1 MSDADSPADTGAPA
15 SADGGSANAHADVVS
30 LEALPAAADP
40 TLAALQGHGQTLPIY
55 DLESIGRGDLH
66 AYDGHVALAL
76 DAADLPGMD
85 TMLDL
90 LTVSHNL
97 FDVPAMDI
105 TGGSDDASA
114 N

>member
-15 SADGGSANAHADVVS
+15 SADGGSATVDADVVS

-40 TLAALQGHGQTLPIY
+40 ALAALQGHGQTLPIY
-55 DLESIGRGDLH
+55 DLEAIGRGDLH
-66 AYDGHVALAL
+66 YDGHVALAL

-90 LTVSHNL
+90 LTVSPNL
-97 FDVPAMDI
+97 FDVPALDI
-105 TGGSDDASA
+105 AGGSGDASP

>member
-1 MSDADSPADTGAPA
+1 MSDADPPADTGAPA
-15 SADGGSANAHADVVS
+15 SADGGSATVDTDVAS
-30 LEALPAAADP
+30 LDSVPAAADP
-40 TLAALQGHGQTLPIY
+40 TLAALQGHGQALPIY
-55 DLESIGRGDLH
+55 DLEAIGRGDLH

-90 LTVSHNL
+90 LTVSYNL

-105 TGGSDDASA
+105 AGGSGDGSA

>member
-15 SADGGSANAHADVVS
+15 SADGNADVVS

-55 DLESIGRGDLH
+55 DLEAIGRSDPQ

-105 TGGSDDASA
+105 AGSSGDGSA